1 VGLTLTLGGIDIKET
16 TDGREGRGRR
26 EGIKGKPKIK
36 QVKEGKSPSSI
47 SFIKIFLDFLNLS
60 TDNTKTIFKLL
71 QIPNSNQQNGDP
83 KFN

>member
-36 QVKEGKSPSSI
+36 QRLKRGKARPQFLSLKFSLI
-47 SFIKIFLDFLNLS
+47 S
-60 TDNTKTIFKLL
+60 
-71 QIPNSNQQNGDP
+71 
-83 KFN
+83 